1 MLIIHNK
8 TEVYKQV
15 QKQQNT
21 SKTLIILVCPLF
33 VDLSIIVEITI
44 KSTNKIKYGIAYL

>member
-1 MLIIHNK
+1 MSNIAENG
-8 TEVYKQV
+8 
-15 QKQQNT
+15 
-21 SKTLIILVCPLF
+21 KTLFELSKDLYILVCPLF